1 MIKGPFDLG
10 VMVTWVMPANIAA
23 RFCRRRCI
31 SRVRAFVVLC
41 AAATGAACLAERG
54 PFTNRMAHSGTSYL
68 TRAARQ
74 PVNWQP
80 WGRDAFALAARLDR
94 PVLLYI
100 GNDTC
105 RWCAET
111 DRAIY
116 TDPEIGALINGL
128 FVPIRV
134 DRDERPDVA
143 QRYQSAVERLAG
155 LRGWP
160 LTVFLTADGSP
171 FFGGTYFPADDPITG
186 RGLKQLLPEIARSY
200 RDQRPFIVQQ
210 AAVVRQLVLT
220 TTGEARGVL
229 RASLVRQGI
238 DAVAR
243 DLNDAVQ
250 AGMAGGSVMH
260 VEAISLLLTEYA
272 RYRDTNALAVAR
284 RALDLM
290 LDSANV
296 AAGEDPPRLVRAA
309 LIGGLAKGWIVT
321 GEQRYR
327 DAGRLLVRAL
337 ARQLPDV
344 ASLSGD
350 AVFADQQS
358 YVIENLML
366 AAAALAEPEVGAR
379 ARAALD
385 VLLQRGYARG
395 WGVRHMVAG
404 SSATGTTPQ
413 GLLQDQVQVASACLA
428 AHQLSGDKRYLAI
441 ALDLAAILERSYSDT
456 LGGYY
461 DAADPA
467 VPPSPPPSAPP
478 PASPQGLGDRT
489 KHAFDDVLPGANAA
503 AALLLAHLSDVTAD
517 PSYRRRAQTTL
528 EAFAGNVPNA
538 GVRATTFLAAARET
552 LGAP

>member
-1 MIKGPFDLG
+1 MRD
-10 VMVTWVMPANIAA
+10 VV
-23 RFCRRRCI
+23 
-31 SRVRAFVVLC
+31 VVLC
-41 AAATGAACLAERG
+41 AALTAGAGGACLAERG

-74 PVNWQP
+74 PVSWQP

-116 TDPEIGALINGL
+116 TDPEIGALINAL

-186 RGLKQLLPEIARSY
+186 RGLKQLLPEIAKSY
-200 RDQRPFIVQQ
+200 RDRRSFIVQQ
-210 AAVVRQLVLT
+210 AAVVRQLMHT
-220 TTGEARGVL
+220 SNGESRGVL
-229 RASLVRQGI
+229 RASLVSQGI
-238 DAVAR
+238 EAVAR

-250 AGMAGGSVMH
+250 AGMADGSVIH
-260 VEAISLLLTEYA
+260 VEAASLLLTEYA

-284 RALDLM
+284 QALDLM
-290 LDSANV
+290 LDTANV
-296 AAGEDPPRLVRAA
+296 AAGDDPPRLVRAA

-327 DAGRLLVRAL
+327 DAGRSLVRAL
-337 ARQLPDV
+337 ARQLPKIV
-344 ASLSGD
+344 SLSGE
-350 AVFADQQS
+350 AVFADQQA

-366 AAAALAEPEVGAR
+366 AAATLGEPEVETR

-385 VLLQRGYARG
+385 VLLQRVYARG
-395 WGVRHMVAG
+395 WGVRHTVGG
-404 SSATGTTPQ
+404 SAATGGGGAGGGGGGGTAPQ

-428 AHQLSGDKRYLAI
+428 AHQLSGDKRYLGV
-441 ALDLAAILERSYSDT
+441 ALDLATILERSYADS

-461 DAADPA
+461 DTAEPA
-467 VPPSPPPSAPP
+467 TPLE
-478 PASPQGLGDRT
+478 LGDRT
-489 KHAFDDVLPGANAA
+489 KHVFDDVLPGANAA
-503 AALLLAHLSDVTAD
+503 AARLLAHLSVVTAD
-517 PSYRRRAQTTL
+517 PSYRRRAQATL
-528 EAFAGNVPNA
+528 EAFAGSVPNA
-538 GVRATTFLAAARET
+538 GIRATTFLSAARET
-552 LGAP
+552 LGN